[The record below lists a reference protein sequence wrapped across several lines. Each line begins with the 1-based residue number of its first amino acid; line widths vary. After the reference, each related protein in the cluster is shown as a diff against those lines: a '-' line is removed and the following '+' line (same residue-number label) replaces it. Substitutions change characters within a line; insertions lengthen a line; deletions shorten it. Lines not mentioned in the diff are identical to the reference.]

1 MAPAAAV
8 SGAWLLRAAVALVMV
23 LAVAADSV
31 DMVFLKSAVAKGAGA
46 SVLQYA
52 TASDSIILD
61 VTVV

>member
-46 SVLQYA
+46 SILHYA
-52 TASDSIILD
+52 TAS
-61 VTVV
+61 VP